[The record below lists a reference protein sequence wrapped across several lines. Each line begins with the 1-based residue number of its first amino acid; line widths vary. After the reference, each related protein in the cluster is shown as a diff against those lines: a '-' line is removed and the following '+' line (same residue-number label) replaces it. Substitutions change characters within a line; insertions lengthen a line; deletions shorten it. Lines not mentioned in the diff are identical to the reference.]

1 MSIASAIAKP
11 RIAINIQVPEKLAG
25 LYQPRRY
32 KVMRG
37 GRGGGKSHTVAQV
50 LLEMAAR
57 KPLRILC
64 AREIQ
69 KSMRDSVHRLLR
81 DYIVKMGLTGFY
93 EVLDTEIRGANGTLF
108 LFSGL
113 QAHTVD
119 SIKSYEG
126 IDIVWIEEGQS
137 IAKKSLDIL
146 IPTIRKEGSEIWITM
161 NPDMETDEVYTRF
174 VASVSD
180 DTWCVEINWRD
191 NPWFP
196 QVLEDER
203 QKAKRSMLAEDYAH
217 IWEGKA
223 RRVAAGAIYRHE
235 VEALYADQRAARV
248 AYDPR
253 SPVHTVW
260 DLGWNDAMTILMV
273 QISPQAVAI
282 IDYIE
287 DSHRTYDWYVRE
299 LEKRPYRWGTDYL
312 PHDGKTKN
320 PQTGKNAEMLLRE
333 LGRRSV
339 TCLAALD
346 VEEGIKSARML
357 FPRCYFDTVK
367 TARLLE
373 CLKRYQR
380 AVHTK
385 TNEPMGPLHDEYSH
399 GADGFRYL
407 AQAAE
412 HMLRSQ
418 QQKPVVATNWAPLDR
433 EIGY

>member
-1 MSIASAIAKP
+1 MTVLDIDIK
-11 RIAINIQVPEKLAG
+11 IPEKLAP

-50 LLEMAAR
+50 LLDMGAR
-57 KPLRILC
+57 RPLRILC

-81 DYIVKMGLTGFY
+81 DYIVKMGLTAYY
-93 EVLDTEIRGANGTLF
+93 EVLDTEIRGINGTLF

-119 SIKSYEG
+119 SIKSFEG

-146 IPTIRKEGSEIWITM
+146 IPTIRKDGSEIWITM
-161 NPDMETDEVYTRF
+161 NPDMETDEVYQRF
-174 VASVSD
+174 VATPSD

-196 QVLEDER
+196 FVLNQER
-203 QKAKRSMLAEDYAH
+203 IKAKRTMLPDDYAH
-217 IWEGKA
+217 IWEGRA

-235 VEALYADQRAARV
+235 VEQLYLENRARDV
-248 AYDPR
+248 PYDPTL
-253 SPVHTVW
+253 PVHTVW
-260 DLGWNDAMTILMV
+260 DLGWNDAMVIYMV
-273 QISPQAVAI
+273 QRGPQDVRI

-287 DSHRTYDWYVRE
+287 DSHRTLDWYVAQ
-299 LEKRPYRWGTDYL
+299 LDKRPYRWGTDFL

-320 PQTGKNAEMLLRE
+320 LQTGKSTEQLLRAM
-333 LGRRSV
+333 GRKSVRSQER
-339 TCLAALD
+339 AGD
-346 VEEGIKSARML
+346 VEEGIKAARMV
-357 FPRCYFDTVK
+357 FPRCYFDQTK
-367 TARLLE
+367 AARALE

-380 AVHTK
+380 RIHSV
-385 TNEPMGPLHDEYSH
+385 TNEPMEPLHDEYSH

-407 AQAAE
+407 AGWIDAMRNDQDQE
-412 HMLRSQ
+412 YEMPPPPDWR
-418 QQKPVVATNWAPLDR
+418 T
-433 EIGY
+433 